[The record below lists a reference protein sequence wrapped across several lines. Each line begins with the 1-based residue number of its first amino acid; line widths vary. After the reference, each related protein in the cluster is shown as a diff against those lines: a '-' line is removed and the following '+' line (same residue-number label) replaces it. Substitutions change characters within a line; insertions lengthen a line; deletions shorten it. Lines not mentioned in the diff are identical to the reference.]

1 MFIPSEFLMLSIR
14 SQKQGVWVASTG
26 DSVAIILKVP
36 SVVAKAFAKGSEADF
51 FAGFTE
57 YGACYAVVAIRIMD
71 SNDAP
76 YFYVSPVMSFDNF
89 GSIFRISQHNIVSI
103 TIFDEFDNPCCFA
116 TSSLGETF
124 KSEIKKTFSNM
135 KKPMVFDDPE
145 TIELVMDSFLQKL
158 IPDYCEKVYFDIRVI
173 GQRLLPENI
182 KPMLILDSTD
192 HGVINYEIGKGDEGR
207 TQEEQLKHFL
217 TILFGSGTH
226 LSPWKTRDKN
236 TDELVDVLA
245 ISDQFN
251 LLVSSKATSLNDSS
265 HIKAYSRRASGL
277 TSHAYGAFKQLFGAI
292 KSLNRNEPVQT
303 YIDKIIIDINRDL
316 PCHGIAIISEFYSE
330 NIDWQECIKF
340 ANQIYQK
347 TGAKI
352 HLLSLSDFIYI
363 LKLSKESVAALKKI
377 LDERFEV
384 FIDKQTFDILSI
396 DATLPL
402 HLR

>member
-1 MFIPSEFLMLSIR
+1 MFIPSEFLMLSVR
-14 SQKQGVWVASTG
+14 SQKQGVWVASTE
-26 DSVAIILKVP
+26 DSVALILKVP
-36 SVVAKAFAKGSEADF
+36 TVVAKALAKGSEAEF
-51 FAGFTE
+51 FSGFTE
-57 YGACYAVVAIRIMD
+57 YSACYAVVAIRIMD

-89 GSIFRISQHNIVSI
+89 GSICRISQYESVSI
-103 TIFDEFDNPCCFA
+103 TVFDEFDNPCCFA
-116 TSSLGETF
+116 TSSLSETF
-124 KSEIKKTFSNM
+124 KAEIAKTFFNI

-145 TIELVMDSFLQKL
+145 TIELVIDSFFQKL
-158 IPDYCEKVYFDIRVI
+158 IPDYCEKVYFDVRVV
-173 GQRLLPENI
+173 GQRLMLRGI
-182 KPMLILDSTD
+182 KTLLILDGTN

-217 TILFGSGTH
+217 TIIFGSGTH
-226 LSPWKTRDKN
+226 LSPWKTRDRN

-245 ISDQFN
+245 ISARFN
-251 LLVSSKATSLNDSS
+251 LLVSSKATSLNDTS

-292 KSLNRNEPVQT
+292 KSLKRNEPVRT
-303 YIDKIIIDINRDL
+303 HSDKIIIDINRSL

-330 NIDWQECIKF
+330 NIDWRECINF
-340 ANQIYQK
+340 ANQIHQK

-363 LKLSKESVAALKKI
+363 LKLSKESIAALNKI

-384 FIDKQTFDILSI
+384 FIDKQNFDILST
-396 DATLPL
+396 DPTLPM
-402 HLR
+402 HLS